1 MTPALPQE
9 AHTRTCHQA
18 QRNTRLPV
26 VERQVRIIFYF
37 TQSCFM
43 QTALERP
50 SSTSADRDRAD
61 MGTCTVQPNL
71 DRMSPGKFHTQIGS
85 FTYLM
90 NAVAVDL
97 QHVCLIQPI
106 AVPWTTIVD
115 HPQVR
120 LPAVAAVYHWI
131 ATTSAHPPAGA
142 MHAPCTHHDV
152 PYASRA

>member
-1 MTPALPQE
+1 
-9 AHTRTCHQA
+9 
-18 QRNTRLPV
+18 
-26 VERQVRIIFYF
+26 
-37 TQSCFM
+37 M
-43 QTALERP
+43 QPALERP

-120 LPAVAAVYHWI
+120 LPAVAAVRRRAPASLLSCSTCCI
-131 ATTSAHPPAGA
+131 ACA
-142 MHAPCTHHDV
+142 
-152 PYASRA
+152 